1 MTEPTSDVSAG
12 AGWRKSSY
20 SGNEGGSC
28 LEVLDGHPTAVPVR
42 DSKVPS
48 GPVLGRSCSSPPPV
62 GRPSSPLSR
71 RTGSPSE
78 RRDSAA
84 TGGRRLTTPWGR

>member
-1 MTEPTSDVSAG
+1 MTEPTSDVSSG

-48 GPVLGRSCSSPPPV
+48 GPTLLVPAASWTSFVSALKADLLSP
-62 GRPSSPLSR
+62 
-71 RTGSPSE
+71 
-78 RRDSAA
+78 
-84 TGGRRLTTPWGR
+84 

>member
-48 GPVLGRSCSSPPPV
+48 GPTLFVPAASWTSFVSALKADLLSP
-62 GRPSSPLSR
+62 
-71 RTGSPSE
+71 
-78 RRDSAA
+78 
-84 TGGRRLTTPWGR
+84 